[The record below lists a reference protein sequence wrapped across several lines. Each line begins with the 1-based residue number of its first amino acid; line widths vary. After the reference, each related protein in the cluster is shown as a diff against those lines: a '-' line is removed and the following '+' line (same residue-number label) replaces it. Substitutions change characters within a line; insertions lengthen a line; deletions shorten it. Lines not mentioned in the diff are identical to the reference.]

1 MDSKILDY
9 AKELL
14 GGTFAEKSAGQLGEN
29 ADNVKTA
36 ITAIVPTIF
45 GGIANKISNEPS
57 FLSTLISEAKNIFS
71 NHSLSD
77 LSGLVGKDAKTAE
90 GTQTGSFLY
99 DVFGG
104 GLHNIIEKVAG
115 FAGIKNDSARKL
127 FDTAQVASLGSIGK
141 NITEA
146 DNNPDSVA
154 AFFSQNKAAFLS
166 AIPASLGFGTLLSG
180 VHTAAAPAEPATAHH
195 AHSDDTYHHP
205 PHPDKSK
212 GNKSFMTPLILT
224 IIGLGL
230 LIWLFKGCWGNEKE
244 HDGVVGSHE
253 DTTATLSAPVPDVAT
268 GAVTGSETGAGTL
281 DTATGNYIYNT
292 GDQITIK
299 LPNNTTIEG
308 VGENS
313 TENKL
318 FQFLN
323 DENAQV
329 DSADKTKGWI
339 SFDRLYFESSSSQLT
354 EDSKTQLNNVATIL
368 KAFPDAAIK
377 LGGYTDNSGNADAN
391 LELSG
396 QRANTAKTQLVEGGI
411 DQSRVT
417 AEGYGQEHPL
427 ASNETP
433 EGKAQN
439 RRIDLRVTK
448 K

>member
-14 GGTFAEKSAGQLGEN
+14 GGTFPEKSAGLLGEN
-29 ADNVKTA
+29 ADNIKTA

-45 GGIANKISNEPS
+45 GGIANKISNEPT

-77 LSGLVGKDAKTAE
+77 LSGLIGKDAKTPE
-90 GTQTGSFLY
+90 GTQAGTFLY

-141 NITEA
+141 NMTEQGDDPA
-146 DNNPDSVA
+146 AVA
-154 AFFSQNKAAFLS
+154 GFFSQNKAAFLS

-180 VHTAAAPAEPATAHH
+180 VHASAAPTEPALVDH
-195 AHSDDTYHHP
+195 AHSDDKYHHP

-230 LIWLFKGCWGNEKE
+230 LIWLFKGCWGNEKK
-244 HDGVVGSHE
+244 HDGLVGSHE

-268 GAVTGSETGAGTL
+268 GAVTSEGTL

-292 GDQITIK
+292 GDQMTIQ

-318 FQFLN
+318 FTFLK
-323 DENAQV
+323 DENTQV
-329 DSADKTKGWI
+329 DSLDKTKGWI
-339 SFDRLYFESSSSQLT
+339 SFDRLYFESSSSKLT
-354 EDSKTQLNNVATIL
+354 EDSKTQLSNVASIL
-368 KAFPDAAIK
+368 KAFPDATIK

-391 LELSG
+391 LKLSG
-396 QRANTAKTQLVEGGI
+396 QRANAAMAQLVDDGI
-411 DQSRVT
+411 DQGRVA

-439 RRIDLRVTK
+439 RRIDVRVTK